1 MIRIKETIVVEG
13 KYDKNKLSSL
23 VDGVIIET
31 NGFGI
36 FKDKKRLAMIR
47 RLAEKNGLVILTD
60 SDGAGFLIRGKLC
73 SCIRPELIKNAY
85 IPDILGKEKRK
96 STPSKEGK
104 LGVEGMELE
113 TLRKA
118 LLRAGVTVEGRAER
132 RSTLTKVD
140 FYELGLSGRENSAGK
155 RTALLQRLELPEH
168 LSPNGL
174 LQALS
179 VLYTREELFQLCE
192 ELEDDKE
199 S

>member
-60 SDGAGFLIRGKLC
+60 SAGAGFL
-73 SCIRPELIKNAY
+73 
-85 IPDILGKEKRK
+85 
-96 STPSKEGK
+96 
-104 LGVEGMELE
+104 
-113 TLRKA
+113 
-118 LLRAGVTVEGRAER
+118 GRAER

-155 RTALLQRLELPEH
+155 RTALLKRLELPEH

>member
-1 MIRIKETIVVEG
+1 M
-13 KYDKNKLSSL
+13 
-23 VDGVIIET
+23 DGVIIET

-155 RTALLQRLELPEH
+155 RTALLKRLELPEH

>member
-104 LGVEGMELE
+104 PVSYTHLIHQKQRPAAAFSNRRPAGRKLRGGELRHLYPFRRRLHRVPSA
-113 TLRKA
+113 LRC
-118 LLRAGVTVEGRAER
+118 V
-132 RSTLTKVD
+132 RS
-140 FYELGLSGRENSAGK
+140 R
-155 RTALLQRLELPEH
+155 QW
-168 LSPNGL
+168 
-174 LQALS
+174 
-179 VLYTREELFQLCE
+179 
-192 ELEDDKE
+192 
-199 S
+199 

>member
-47 RLAEKNGLVILTD
+47 RLAEKNGLIILTD
-60 SDGAGFLIRGKLC
+60 SDGAGFLIRSKLC
-73 SCIRPELIKNAY
+73 SCIRPEFIKNAY

-96 STPSKEGK
+96 SIPSKEGK
-104 LGVEGMELE
+104 LGVEGMALE
-113 TLRKA
+113 TLREA
-118 LLRAGVTVEGRAER
+118 LLRAGVTVEGEAER
-132 RSTLTKVD
+132 RCTLTKTD
-140 FYELGLSGRENSAGK
+140 LYELGLSGRENSAGK
-155 RTALLQRLELPEH
+155 RAALLKRLKLPER

-179 VLYTREELFQLCE
+179 VLYSREELFQLCE